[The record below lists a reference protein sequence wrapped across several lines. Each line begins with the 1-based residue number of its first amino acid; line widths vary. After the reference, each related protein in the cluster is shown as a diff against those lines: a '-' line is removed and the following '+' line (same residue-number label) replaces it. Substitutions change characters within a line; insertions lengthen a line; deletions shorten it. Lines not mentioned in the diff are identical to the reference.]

1 MGLELGGNRGSAISR
16 YVGLPVSSSTML
28 RVIQAVDIQP
38 KALTSWVIGVDDWA
52 FKKGSTY
59 GTVIVDLERKEVI
72 DLLPDRESD
81 TLAEWL
87 KNLPEIRVV
96 FRDRYGV

>member
-28 RVIQAVDIQP
+28 RVIQGVDIQP
-38 KALTSWVIGVDDWA
+38 KALTSGVIGVDDWA

-72 DLLPDRESD
+72 DL
-81 TLAEWL
+81 
-87 KNLPEIRVV
+87 
-96 FRDRYGV
+96 